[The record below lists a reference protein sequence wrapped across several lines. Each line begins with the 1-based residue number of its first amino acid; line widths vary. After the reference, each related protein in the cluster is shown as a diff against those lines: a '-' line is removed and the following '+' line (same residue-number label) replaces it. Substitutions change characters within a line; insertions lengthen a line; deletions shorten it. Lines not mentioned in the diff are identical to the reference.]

1 MSTPTELP
9 QLPQASAPPITE
21 TEQNLLIPGNLPD
34 ITPRY
39 RIESGAKHSTWLVDC
54 GYQSAAQLD
63 LQAGPYTLTR
73 ITETTEARVK
83 AAERLCSLVSHPAVL
98 RIDAVTTS
106 QGSHHI
112 WYEPAEAG
120 SLTDYCRAKG
130 KLPLG
135 QVTTVARGLV
145 QALSYLHEQGFA
157 YGALTAQDCV
167 LTVRGELKLL
177 APDCDTRALE
187 PAVQKSKQ
195 ADDIAAC
202 AALIW
207 LCLTGEEPKAMRLRA
222 PLNLAVPQASDA
234 LAQTLEDAIDSRA
247 QQPQLTDL
255 LALLELAADPEPLE
269 LHLSAHQSVR
279 SRLPAYRPP
288 APAEPRRSLAQ
299 RRQVY
304 GKLPDFSRGS
314 KAKARKPSRSKPVGQ
329 GASQLPLGRFIRER
343 WAISGAV
350 LIGALALGGVG
361 YQLSFAEGQGE
372 DAVTAPSQAPH
383 SLPDLDLPE
392 AGQQLAGG
400 AQQIADGQERA
411 PASELTNDDLAL
423 EAAQLVASRSRVLAS
438 GDIERISDYAVMDS
452 PLAEADRQL
461 LVSQG
466 AADLAGMST
475 ELLAVAEVTQ
485 TDQGFKVRGTVQATG
500 YTPTASGEELAAQGI
515 RVEEGK
521 VLQQVELTLQIQGGS
536 YLLAQA
542 QPLALEQP
550 EP

>member
-1 MSTPTELP
+1 MSTPTDLP
-9 QLPQASAPPITE
+9 QLPQASAPPTTE

-98 RIDAVTTS
+98 RVDAVTTS

-120 SLTDYCRAKG
+120 SLADYCRAKG
-130 KLPLG
+130 KLSLG
-135 QVTTVARGLV
+135 QVTTVARGLI

-157 YGALTAQDCV
+157 YSALTAQDCV
-167 LTVRGELKLL
+167 FTVRGELKLL

-187 PAVQKSKQ
+187 PAVQKSRQ

-288 APAEPRRSLAQ
+288 APTEPRRSLAQ

-314 KAKARKPSRSKPVGQ
+314 KAKARKPSRSKPAGQ
-329 GASQLPLGRFIRER
+329 GASQLPLGIFIRER
-343 WAISGAV
+343 WAMSGAV

-372 DAVTAPSQAPH
+372 DAVTATSQAPH
-383 SLPDLDLPE
+383 SLPALELPE

-411 PASELTNDDLAL
+411 PASELTNDELAL
-423 EAAQLVASRSRVLAS
+423 EAAQLVAARSQVLAT
-438 GDIERISDYAVMDS
+438 GATERISDYAVMDS

-475 ELLAVAEVTQ
+475 ELLTVAEVTQ
-485 TDQGFKVRGTVQATG
+485 TEQGFKVRGTVQATG

-515 RVEEGK
+515 KVEEGK
-521 VLQQVELTLQIQGGS
+521 VLQEVELTLQIQGES

-550 EP
+550 KP